1 MNVGAVEPLQLP
13 GFSLRQQGAR
23 FIFTD
28 TSPIV
33 PPEPNL
39 NNLYDAVGR
48 NISKKFLK
56 NTNIGHTAACSVA
69 PPTTGFSD
77 QMLDPVLHD
86 TNRAKFQL
94 TGVHSGTDGED
105 REDDGDDDD
114 YDDDNEDNGD
124 NTNDRDEENIDPED
138 WLGGGWWM
146 LP

>member
-13 GFSLRQQGAR
+13 GFLLCQQGAR

-48 NISKKFLK
+48 NIPKKFLK
-56 NTNIGHTAACSVA
+56 NTNIGHTAARSVA

-105 REDDGDDDD
+105 REDDGDDDND
-114 YDDDNEDNGD
+114 NDNEDNGD
-124 NTNDRDEENIDPED
+124 NTNNGDEENMDPED